1 MRLTLTGYAHLTR
14 ELIKMADKFCDGK
27 IVFAMEGGYNL
38 DALSHGMAN
47 IAYALLG
54 EDTVNDPLGLPRD
67 QREPDVKPLIAQIK
81 QIHGL

>member
-14 ELIKMADKFCDGK
+14 ELIKMAEQFCGGK

-38 DALSHGMAN
+38 DALGEGMAN

-54 EDTVNDPLGLPRD
+54 DDTVSDPLGLPRD
-67 QREPDVKPLIAQIK
+67 QREPDVQSLISALRE
-81 QIHGL
+81 IHRL